1 MKLTR
6 EQVIHIATLARIK
19 LSEEEISKFRQ
30 QLSDLLANFDEALQ
44 RIDANVDPLVLNE
57 LAGVWREDEVKPS
70 YTPELTGTDH
80 TPSTQHAQRGCY
92 FIRRTH

>member
-19 LSEEEISKFRQ
+19 LSEEEISEFRQ

-57 LAGVWREDEVKPS
+57 LADVWRKDEVKPS
-70 YTPELTGTDH
+70 YTQDQILANAPQAED
-80 TPSTQHAQRGCY
+80 GC
-92 FIRRTH
+92 FKVKAVLE